1 MHDNK
6 NHFVMLNENRTRLQ
20 SFAYYGDALFVYYC
34 YYFQAKNL
42 KTNY

>member
-1 MHDNK
+1 
-6 NHFVMLNENRTRLQ
+6 MLNENRTRLQ